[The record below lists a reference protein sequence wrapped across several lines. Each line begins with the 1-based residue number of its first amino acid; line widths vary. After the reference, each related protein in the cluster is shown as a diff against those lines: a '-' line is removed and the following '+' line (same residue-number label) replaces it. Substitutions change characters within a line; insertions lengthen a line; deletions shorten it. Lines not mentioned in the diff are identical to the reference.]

1 MGGLIDLDALKHSVS
16 LSSIVARRVKLKQ
29 RGAELVGLCPFH
41 DERTPSF
48 GVNDDQCIYHCFG
61 CGAGGDVI
69 TFVQETEGLD
79 FFGAVR
85 WLQGGC
91 WPDTDPTIRK
101 HPNPPA
107 AAHRDAKIAEA
118 ALIWRSA
125 LPPAGTPAETYAR
138 SRGITSPLP
147 RSIRFTRTWTWKK
160 HDTGKTGPVHPAL
173 IGAVQSIDG
182 AVVGIQRVFLNAS
195 GTGKADFRNPKRSLG
210 RIRGCALRLG
220 PPALEIVVCEGPED
234 GLTLA
239 EALPGVSVWV
249 ALGTSFMP
257 ALELPECTKVVIL
270 AGDNNAPGRA
280 AIAAAGAAF
289 MAKGLEVRTMF
300 PEPAYADFNDQLR
313 GIHSER

>member
-1 MGGLIDLDALKHSVS
+1 MGGLIDLDALKLSVS

-41 DERTPSF
+41 NERTPSF
-48 GVNDDQCIYHCFG
+48 GVNDEKGIYHCFG

-69 TFVQETEGLD
+69 TFVEEMEGLE
-79 FFGAVR
+79 FFEAVK
-85 WLQGGC
+85 WLQGSD
-91 WPDTDPTIRK
+91 WPSANHTTRK

-107 AAHRDAKIAEA
+107 ADHRDAKIADA

-138 SRGITSPLP
+138 SRGITSTLP
-147 RSIRFTRTWTWKK
+147 QSIRFARTWIWKNY
-160 HDTGKTGPVHPAL
+160 DTGKTGPFLPAL
-173 IGAVQSIDG
+173 VGAVQAIDG
-182 AVVGIQRVFLNAS
+182 TVVGIQRVFLNAA
-195 GTGKADFRNPKRSLG
+195 GTGKAEMQSPKRSLG
-210 RIRGCALRLG
+210 RIQGCALRLG
-220 PPALEIVVCEGPED
+220 PPAHEIVVCEGPED

-249 ALGTSFMP
+249 TCGTSFMP
-257 ALELPECTKVVIL
+257 ALELPACTKVVIL

-280 AIAAAGAAF
+280 AIAAAGEAF

-300 PEPAYADFNDQLR
+300 PEPTYVDFNDQLR
-313 GIHSER
+313 GIQNER